1 MGVAKLQDQLGI
13 NDEEEAKELI
23 NKYHF
28 KVPFVKQLMK
38 QTMSRAQTAG
48 RIRTIGGRLCRFDKW
63 EPKDW
68 NSRKWYDTWEE
79 AANENGSGNIRRAFT
94 YKALNRLIQ
103 GSAADMTKKA
113 MVNLYKEGILPM
125 VQVHDEL
132 NVSITD
138 AKQAEKI
145 RKIMEEAVLLEIP
158 NKVDYEC
165 GENWGSID
173 KEGEEDV
180 DKNFF

>member
-1 MGVAKLQDQLGI
+1 
-13 NDEEEAKELI
+13 
-23 NKYHF
+23 
-28 KVPFVKQLMK
+28 
-38 QTMSRAQTAG
+38 
-48 RIRTIGGRLCRFDKW
+48 
-63 EPKDW
+63 
-68 NSRKWYDTWEE
+68 
-79 AANENGSGNIRRAFT
+79 
-94 YKALNRLIQ
+94 
-103 GSAADMTKKA
+103 

-138 AKQAEKI
+138 DKQAEKVK
-145 RKIMEEAVLLEIP
+145 KIMEEAVLLEIP
-158 NKVDYEC
+158 NKVDYES

>member
-1 MGVAKLQDQLGI
+1 
-13 NDEEEAKELI
+13 
-23 NKYHF
+23 
-28 KVPFVKQLMK
+28 
-38 QTMSRAQTAG
+38 
-48 RIRTIGGRLCRFDKW
+48 
-63 EPKDW
+63 
-68 NSRKWYDTWEE
+68 
-79 AANENGSGNIRRAFT
+79 
-94 YKALNRLIQ
+94 
-103 GSAADMTKKA
+103 MTKKA

-138 AKQAEKI
+138 DKQAEKI
-145 RKIMEEAVLLEIP
+145 KKIMEEAVLLEIP

>member
-1 MGVAKLQDQLGI
+1 
-13 NDEEEAKELI
+13 
-23 NKYHF
+23 
-28 KVPFVKQLMK
+28 
-38 QTMSRAQTAG
+38 
-48 RIRTIGGRLCRFDKW
+48 
-63 EPKDW
+63 
-68 NSRKWYDTWEE
+68 
-79 AANENGSGNIRRAFT
+79 
-94 YKALNRLIQ
+94 
-103 GSAADMTKKA
+103 

-138 AKQAEKI
+138 DKQAEKVK
-145 RKIMEEAVLLEIP
+145 KIMEEAVPLEIP
-158 NKVDYEC
+158 NKVDYES

>member
-1 MGVAKLQDQLGI
+1 
-13 NDEEEAKELI
+13 
-23 NKYHF
+23 
-28 KVPFVKQLMK
+28 
-38 QTMSRAQTAG
+38 
-48 RIRTIGGRLCRFDKW
+48 
-63 EPKDW
+63 
-68 NSRKWYDTWEE
+68 
-79 AANENGSGNIRRAFT
+79 
-94 YKALNRLIQ
+94 
-103 GSAADMTKKA
+103 MTKKA

-138 AKQAEKI
+138 DKQAEKVK
-145 RKIMEEAVLLEIP
+145 KIMEEAVLLEIP